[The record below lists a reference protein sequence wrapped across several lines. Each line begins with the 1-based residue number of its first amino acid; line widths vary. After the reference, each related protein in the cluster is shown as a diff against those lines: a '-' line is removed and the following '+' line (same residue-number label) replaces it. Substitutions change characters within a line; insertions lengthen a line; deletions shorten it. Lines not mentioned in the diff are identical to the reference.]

1 MARLLHRKRLS
12 LPNTRSKPLKR
23 LPTSASCRG
32 RAAAS
37 CVETGPSDNVL
48 SDTMPRVLFPDA
60 ERAATS
66 PPLTQVQAT
75 EQIRVFAG
83 THHGS
88 GSCDESLPSL
98 SSSVRS
104 LLNADEAALMLDAQV
119 ALLKPACSASAAQTL
134 DLGPIVL
141 AATTCFQIACK
152 FLECGAPRL
161 TDLAHLASKI
171 NGSSPRF
178 SNLQLMNAE
187 KAVLATLDWNIL
199 MTESVNHVE
208 DILDSMGSV
217 CRDRHS
223 RIATLFDA
231 FSCLETATES
241 CGAVRLARLQ
251 GFETLALL
259 SNSFPEVLGETWTHA
274 SLLWHEYL
282 IRCCAVLQP
291 KGAIGVS

>member
-1 MARLLHRKRLS
+1 
-12 LPNTRSKPLKR
+12 
-23 LPTSASCRG
+23 
-32 RAAAS
+32 
-37 CVETGPSDNVL
+37 
-48 SDTMPRVLFPDA
+48 
-60 ERAATS
+60 
-66 PPLTQVQAT
+66 
-75 EQIRVFAG
+75 
-83 THHGS
+83 
-88 GSCDESLPSL
+88 
-98 SSSVRS
+98 
-104 LLNADEAALMLDAQV
+104 MLDAQV
-119 ALLKPACSASAAQTL
+119 ALLKPACSASAAQSL

-152 FLECGAPRL
+152 FLECDAPRL

-171 NGSSPRF
+171 SGSSTRF

-208 DILDSMGSV
+208 DILDSMRSV

-223 RIATLFDA
+223 RLATLFDA